1 MQEVRTRQALP
12 SVYYRNLL
20 GSAICT
26 FNSNNAFIIENIL
39 RNDNDSSYNW
49 SDLINVSS
57 GELLA
62 PISKTITKNYNT
74 KIARKF
80 EGILSKRN
88 RIIHS
93 FQITDKDGEQRL
105 ATKDKHNNQFVIT
118 ENYLIE
124 FIKENEELSSELH
137 KFRGY

>member
-49 SDLINVSS
+49 S
-57 GELLA
+57 
-62 PISKTITKNYNT
+62 
-74 KIARKF
+74 
-80 EGILSKRN
+80 
-88 RIIHS
+88 
-93 FQITDKDGEQRL
+93 
-105 ATKDKHNNQFVIT
+105 
-118 ENYLIE
+118 
-124 FIKENEELSSELH
+124 
-137 KFRGY
+137 